1 MKKLITLLLLGF
13 CAFTNAQQKIVFS
26 YDAAG
31 NQILRSLCLSGCN
44 PTGKSIEEVKEMA
57 AVTDD
62 DLLKFS
68 KEDVISYYP
77 NPVKEQLYLKWE
89 LINDNKVSSITVYGI
104 SGLVLQTFSRTESTD
119 NQIIPFGEYPRGVY
133 LVVLNY
139 RNGDQ
144 KTIKIV
150 KQ

>member
-1 MKKLITLLLLGF
+1 MKKLITLLLFGF
-13 CAFTNAQQKIVFS
+13 CAFSNAQQKITFS
-26 YDAAG
+26 YDSAG
-31 NQILRSLCLSGCN
+31 NQIVRNLCLSGCN
-44 PTGKSIEEVKEMA
+44 PTGKSTEEVKEIE
-57 AVTDD
+57 AVTDE

-77 NPVKEQLYLKWE
+77 NPVKEQLYIKWE

-104 SGLVLQTFSRTESTD
+104 SGQVLQNFSRTENADS
-119 NQIIPFGEYPRGVY
+119 QIISFGEYSRGVY

-139 RNGDQ
+139 KDGDQ
-144 KTIKIV
+144 KTIKII